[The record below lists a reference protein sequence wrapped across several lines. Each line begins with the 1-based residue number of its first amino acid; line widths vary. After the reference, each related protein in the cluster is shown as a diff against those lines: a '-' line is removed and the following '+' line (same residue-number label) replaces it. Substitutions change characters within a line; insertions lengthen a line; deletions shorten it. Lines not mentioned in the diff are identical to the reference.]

1 MNVMRTRRSESS
13 SNLVPPRSAE
23 AASDAAKATRHQS
36 VLLHEA
42 IDALDIR
49 ESDTVVDATLGG
61 AGHAKKIVDKLGRGG
76 FFVGFDLD
84 SDAIDRA
91 EVLLADAAPKK
102 VLINANFA
110 DMREELETRGINTID
125 RVLFDL
131 GWSSDQLD
139 AGRGFSFLKDE
150 PLQMTYRADADKA
163 LITAATI
170 VNEWEESSLADII
183 YGWGEER
190 YSRRIAK
197 AIVARRALQ
206 PIQTSSELA
215 EIIKKAVPAAYARGR
230 IHPATR
236 TFQAIRIAVNDEL
249 GALQKGVRAAW
260 KLLRPGGRIAIISFH
275 SIEDR
280 AVKQLFLELE
290 KRGQGKRV
298 TKKPMVA
305 TAEEVKQNPR
315 SRSAK
320 LRVFESRC
328 EVGTPTAAS
337 GKPTY
342 DESSEKN
349 KQVQAERA
357 AGDAPI

>member
-84 SDAIDRA
+84 SDAVSRA
-91 EVLLADAAPKK
+91 EAALADAAPR
-102 VLINANFA
+102 VELINANFA
-110 DMREELETRGINTID
+110 DMRQELRARDISTID
-125 RVLFDL
+125 KAIFDL
-131 GWSSDQLD
+131 GWSSDQLE
-139 AGRGFSFLKDE
+139 AGRGFSFQKDE
-150 PLQMTYRADADKA
+150 PLQMTYPKVEASLHNGAGRTDAHGTYI
-163 LITAATI
+163 LTAADI

-215 EIIKKAVPAAYARGR
+215 EIIRKAVPAAYARGR
-230 IHPATR
+230 IHR
-236 TFQAIRIAVNDEL
+236 
-249 GALQKGVRAAW
+249 
-260 KLLRPGGRIAIISFH
+260 S
-275 SIEDR
+275 
-280 AVKQLFLELE
+280 
-290 KRGQGKRV
+290 
-298 TKKPMVA
+298 
-305 TAEEVKQNPR
+305 EEH
-315 SRSAK
+315 
-320 LRVFESRC
+320 
-328 EVGTPTAAS
+328 T
-337 GKPTY
+337 
-342 DESSEKN
+342 SE
-349 KQVQAERA
+349 
-357 AGDAPI
+357 

>member
-150 PLQMTYRADADKA
+150 PLQMTYRKDSDKA

-170 VNEWEESSLADII
+170 VNE
-183 YGWGEER
+183 WGEER

-197 AIVARRALQ
+197 AIVERRAIK
-206 PIQTSSELA
+206 PIETSSQLA
-215 EIIKKAVPAAYARGR
+215 EIIRKAVPTAYARGR

-305 TAEEVKQNPR
+305 TAAEVKQNPR

-349 KQVQAERA
+349 KQVQTQRA
-357 AGDAPI
+357 AGDFAV

>member
-1 MNVMRTRRSESS
+1 MNVMRTRRSGSS

-23 AASDAAKATRHQS
+23 AASDAAKATRHQA

-42 IDALDIR
+42 VEALDIH

-110 DMREELETRGINTID
+110 DMRNELETRGINTID

-139 AGRGFSFLKDE
+139 AGKGFSFLKDE
-150 PLQMTYRADADKA
+150 PLQ
-163 LITAATI
+163 
-170 VNEWEESSLADII
+170 
-183 YGWGEER
+183 
-190 YSRRIAK
+190 
-197 AIVARRALQ
+197 
-206 PIQTSSELA
+206 TSSELA
-215 EIIKKAVPAAYARGR
+215 EIIRKAVPAAYARGR

-260 KLLRPGGRIAIISFH
+260 K
-275 SIEDR
+275 
-280 AVKQLFLELE
+280 
-290 KRGQGKRV
+290 
-298 TKKPMVA
+298 
-305 TAEEVKQNPR
+305 
-315 SRSAK
+315 
-320 LRVFESRC
+320 
-328 EVGTPTAAS
+328 
-337 GKPTY
+337 
-342 DESSEKN
+342 
-349 KQVQAERA
+349 
-357 AGDAPI
+357 